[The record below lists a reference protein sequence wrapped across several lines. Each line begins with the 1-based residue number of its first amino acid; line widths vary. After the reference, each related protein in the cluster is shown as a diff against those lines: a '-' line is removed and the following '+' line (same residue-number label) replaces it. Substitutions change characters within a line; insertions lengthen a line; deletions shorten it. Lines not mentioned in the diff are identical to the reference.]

1 MIPQEP
7 SLGDATKIT
16 DDVVGIMTNGVLL
29 DSHSQTWSYDMCNGH
44 SDTKHQYHYH
54 IPPICYL
61 ESMGVSVPQSASW
74 WINDEGT
81 AVRPYEDMSAQF
93 PAMGSSPVV
102 GFARDGHPIKAL
114 YDSSGALQ
122 RSAPF
127 NGDLDECNGK
137 EDGDGYAYYITAE
150 PPFVPTCLRGNVG
163 SFSSVPTDKVC
174 PKDGIKNTIEGLS
187 AEGTQ
192 EVPPGGGEDP
202 SGEDPSGEDTSGE
215 DTSGEDPSGEDPA
228 SEDTPV
234 EDEDDGSDV
243 SSAAHASIPLLE
255 AFATAA
261 AGVALFV

>member
-1 MIPQEP
+1 MMIPQEP

-29 DSHSQTWSYDMCNGH
+29 DSHEQTWSYDMCNGH

-61 ESMGVSVPQSASW
+61 ESMGVSVPESASW

-93 PAMGSSPVV
+93 PPTGSSPVV

-127 NGDLDECNGK
+127 DGDLDECNGK

-163 SFSSVPTDKVC
+163 SFTSVPTDKVC
-174 PKDGIKNTIEGLS
+174 PKDGIKNTIEGL

-192 EVPPGGGEDP
+192 EVTPGGGKAP
-202 SGEDPSGEDTSGE
+202 SDE

-243 SSAAHASIPLLE
+243 RSAAHASIPLLE
-255 AFATAA
+255 VFATAA